1 MLNALHLAGELS
13 MKFVSI
19 LAIGASALALAG
31 CQRAGQ
37 QGPKMVWVRID
48 GQSVR
53 SNPKLEQ
60 QFVLDGTICK
70 GETQKSA
77 VGMAPIYYRGIAGA
91 INASIIE
98 NQRES
103 ALMDVAKGCMA
114 EKGYIYVTEQEADA
128 RFAAAAAKPRRHS

>member
-1 MLNALHLAGELS
+1 MRP
-13 MKFVSI
+13 VSI
-19 LAIGASALALAG
+19 AAVGAVALALAG
-31 CQRAGQ
+31 CQTAAQ
-37 QGPKMVWVRID
+37 QEPKMVWVRID

-53 SNPKLEQ
+53 DNPTLEQ

-98 NQRES
+98 SQRQD
-103 ALMDVAKGCMA
+103 ALVDVAKGCMA
-114 EKGYIYVTEQEADA
+114 EKGYIYVTEQEGEA
-128 RFAAAAAKPRRHS
+128 RIAAAKARRRS